1 MTSNPSRRRRRRRRA
16 LRAAACLALTIAL
29 SACDRTPAA
38 PAVPPHHFNAIDLT
52 GAAYARQFSLPDFD
66 GRTRTLADFRGKVTA
81 IFFGYTQ
88 CPDACPTTMAELAG
102 VEKSL
107 GADARRLQVIFITI
121 DPARDT
127 GPLLKNYV
135 TNFDPGFL
143 ALRGDDA
150 QTAAVA
156 KEFKV
161 YYAKVPGKTADSY
174 SMDHTA
180 GTYILDGEGR
190 IRLFAR
196 QNMEPEQLTADIKAL
211 LAEPAPAGKA

>member
-1 MTSNPSRRRRRRRRA
+1 MTSFRRIVLA
-16 LRAAACLALTIAL
+16 IAAVASSLALV
-29 SACDRTPAA
+29 ACDRTPAA
-38 PAVPPHHFNAIDLT
+38 AAVPAHHFNAIDLT
-52 GAAYARQFSLPDFD
+52 GAAYAHDFNLPDFD
-66 GRTRTLADFRGKVTA
+66 GKTRTLADFKGKVTA
-81 IFFGYTQ
+81 VFFGYTQ

-102 VEKSL
+102 IEKTL
-107 GADARRLQVIFITI
+107 GPDASRVQVIFITV

-127 GPLLKNYV
+127 APLLKSYV
-135 TNFDPGFL
+135 TNFNPGFL

-180 GTYILDGEGR
+180 GTYVFDTQGR

-196 QNMEPEQLTADIKAL
+196 QAMDPDQLGADVKAL
-211 LAEPAPAGKA
+211 LTEQG